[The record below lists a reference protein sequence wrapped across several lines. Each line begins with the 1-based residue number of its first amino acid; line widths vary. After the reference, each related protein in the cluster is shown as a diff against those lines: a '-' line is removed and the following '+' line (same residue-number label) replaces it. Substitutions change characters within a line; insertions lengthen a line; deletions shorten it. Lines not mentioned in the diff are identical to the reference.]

1 MPLLSPAAFLAVLAA
16 TVPAFAQ
23 TTWHVD
29 ASAAPPGDGTQAHP
43 YASIA
48 YAVQRPTTVNGDRI
62 LVAPGTYT
70 ENVDYQFKVLTVESS
85 AGPLATRIL
94 GHVQLGDDV
103 PYSPARLVGFRVDS
117 VALYGASLEHCILF
131 DTHTPGS
138 SALFVS
144 DSARIDHCTV
154 VGYQVAIIEFLFN
167 TNPLTIRNSVFLDNA
182 VFFNSSTG
190 NAHTVQYSAGQAGG
204 PYPPN
209 WSIVGNVPGDPG
221 LWDVASG
228 DLHLKPG
235 SVCIDAG
242 DPASPLDPDGS
253 RADVGAIAYDATYA
267 PGPTVYCE
275 GKLHSQGCV
284 PSIAYSGSASASS
297 ASPFLVTATNVVP
310 HRRGF
315 LFYGFAPDAQP
326 FQGGTYCVLQ
336 PTRRTRGQDS
346 LGGPAP
352 CTGSYSYDFN
362 PRIQSGAD
370 PFLVPGALVYA
381 QYWFRDPADPQGF
394 ASGLSNGLCFG
405 IAP

>member
-1 MPLLSPAAFLAVLAA
+1 MGIQAEETGDVRHCVVRGFATGVTFGVWGSGGNLLENTILIDCALGAREFNGAVMRYCAGVL
-16 TVPAFAQ
+16 
-23 TTWHVD
+23 TT
-29 ASAAPPGDGTQAHP
+29 DGTHW
-43 YASIA
+43 
-48 YAVQRPTTVNGDRI
+48 TK
-62 LVAPGTYT
+62 VA
-70 ENVDYQFKVLTVESS
+70 N
-85 AGPLATRIL
+85 LA
-94 GHVQLGDDV
+94 
-103 PYSPARLVGFRVDS
+103 
-117 VALYGASLEHCILF
+117 
-131 DTHTPGS
+131 
-138 SALFVS
+138 
-144 DSARIDHCTV
+144 
-154 VGYQVAIIEFLFN
+154 
-167 TNPLTIRNSVFLDNA
+167 
-182 VFFNSSTG
+182 
-190 NAHTVQYSAGQAGG
+190 
-204 PYPPN
+204 
-209 WSIVGNVPGDPG
+209 GDPG
-221 LWDVASG
+221 VWDASG
-228 DLHLKPG
+228 GDFHLRPG
-235 SVCIDAG
+235 SPCIDAG

-394 ASGLSNGLCFG
+394 ASGLSDAVCFG
-405 IAP
+405 VAP